1 MNSSPAHP
9 HQPWRIA
16 VTRLLALASMAL
28 ALTACDVAITRQP
41 IGAQPAN
48 LADLKVEGTWK
59 AGSEHFFV
67 RVADEKAG
75 KLEIAQVKSEG
86 GEFTLERTELL
97 VRRQDDV
104 LLVNFR
110 PIKPEMP
117 PEYVFGRAAVN
128 DGSTVIYL
136 AAKKPIAAFAKSA
149 GLGLSDHSLHEGDN
163 DHDSVVI
170 TNGFERLAQELASPA
185 GWRLLDMEHPLILQ
199 QE

>member
-1 MNSSPAHP
+1 MNSSQAQP
-9 HQPWRIA
+9 HRPWRNAISR
-16 VTRLLALASMAL
+16 VLALASMAL
-28 ALTACDVAITRQP
+28 ALTACDVATTRQP

-75 KLEIAQVKSEG
+75 KLEIAQVKNEG

-110 PIKPEMP
+110 PIKSEMQ
-117 PEYVFGRAAVN
+117 PEYVFGRASVN
-128 DGSTVIYL
+128 DGATVIYL
-136 AAKKPIAAFAKSA
+136 AAKKPVAAFAKSA
-149 GLGLSDHSLHEGDN
+149 GIGISDHSPNGGEN
-163 DHDSVVI
+163 DHDSVVV

-185 GWRLLDMEHPLILQ
+185 GWQLLDTEHPLILQ